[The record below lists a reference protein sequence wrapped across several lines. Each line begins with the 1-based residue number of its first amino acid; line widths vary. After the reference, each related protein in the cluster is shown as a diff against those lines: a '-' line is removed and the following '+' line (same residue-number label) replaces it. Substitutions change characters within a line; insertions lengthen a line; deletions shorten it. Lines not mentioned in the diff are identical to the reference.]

1 MSDSANSKVDV
12 PTNTTFQPLAGIL
25 LATGGLAF
33 FMAGALHPAG
43 HPGQDFK
50 MAIVSMLSD
59 KMWPVAHWCALVSAF
74 FVAWSLFLLL
84 NESKKT
90 ASAAIRLGIISCV
103 FMALEFSVELAAR
116 TDVARV
122 AADGTSPLLS
132 LIDVMQAVGWPFFAL
147 AFILLA
153 VSTQWTPVWVKV
165 LAVLGGCS
173 LAIGGLVVQGLHV
186 VALGPVF
193 IAGNALAFWMMWA
206 GIHIAVNSSTGR
218 PKR

>member
-1 MSDSANSKVDV
+1 
-12 PTNTTFQPLAGIL
+12 
-25 LATGGLAF
+25 
-33 FMAGALHPAG
+33 
-43 HPGQDFK
+43 
-50 MAIVSMLSD
+50 
-59 KMWPVAHWCALVSAF
+59 
-74 FVAWSLFLLL
+74 
-84 NESKKT
+84 
-90 ASAAIRLGIISCV
+90 
-103 FMALEFSVELAAR
+103 
-116 TDVARV
+116 
-122 AADGTSPLLS
+122 
-132 LIDVMQAVGWPFFAL
+132 MQAVGWPFFAL

-173 LAIGGLVVQGLHV
+173 LAIGGFVVQGLHV